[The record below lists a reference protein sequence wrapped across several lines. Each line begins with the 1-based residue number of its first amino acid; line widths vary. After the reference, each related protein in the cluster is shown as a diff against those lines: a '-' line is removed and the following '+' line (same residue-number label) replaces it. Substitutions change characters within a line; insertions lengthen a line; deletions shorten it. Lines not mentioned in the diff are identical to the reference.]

1 MKTFINFVAW
11 VVLMQRV
18 LAASP
23 PSESSALSRSEDL
36 LLLDNGTVK
45 IGINRAMGASITWLS
60 WSAYPKNMIN
70 SVDPGRLIQQSYYAG
85 RSLDRQVDGQ
95 HKAWSPWS
103 WNPIQGGGV
112 GSWARVTEFKRLD
125 DHTLY
130 SETIPKLWD
139 MPDEEAAALMRQWT
153 AFEPAMPDVVVVR
166 CELIC
171 ARALD
176 DRWGPA
182 RLSDQEVPACYFTRN
197 FSTFKNYLGNGQW
210 RTETQPP
217 GPPWGKAEP
226 PLKAMACFA
235 ANGQGVA
242 VFSPTATRAWNFGPH
257 GGGNSDDPAAGPCV
271 HVAPIDRVNL
281 GPQSTYRYRY
291 WLVVGT
297 EAQIAARLDLLWQKY
312 STERAELTNPANS
325 ADPVLKP

>member
-1 MKTFINFVAW
+1 MKPLIIFATW
-11 VVLMQRV
+11 VVV
-18 LAASP
+18 LHPAFAASP
-23 PSESSALSRSEDL
+23 VTKNSALSRTEDL

-60 WSAYPKNMIN
+60 WAAYPQNMIN

-85 RSLDRQVDGQ
+85 KSLDRTAEGQ
-95 HKAWSPWS
+95 SKAWSPWS

-112 GSWARVTEFKRLD
+112 GSWARVTESKRLD
-125 DHTLY
+125 DATLY

-139 MPDEEAAALMRQWT
+139 MADEEAAALMRQWT

-171 ARALD
+171 SRALN

-182 RLSDQEVPACYFTRN
+182 RLSPQEIPACYFTRN
-197 FSTFKNYLGNGQW
+197 FSTIKSYLGQGQW
-210 RTETQPP
+210 RAEQQPP

-242 VFSPTATRAWNFGPH
+242 VFSPTSARTWNFGPH
-257 GGGNSDDPAAGPCV
+257 GAGASDDPAAGPCV
-271 HVAPIDRVNL
+271 HVAPLDRVNL
-281 GPQSTYRYRY
+281 GPQSAYRYRY

-312 STERAELTNPANS
+312 STERAELTNPENS
-325 ADPVLKP
+325 SVPVLKP